1 MKSLRDLSSIARA
14 PALRFLGLWACNGLT
29 PESFECLRGHPTL
42 KHIGFGVGGLKDNEA
57 IASMF
62 PEEMQRIVYYKIT
75 PGTYLRRPTA

>member
-14 PALRFLGLWACNGLT
+14 PALRFLCLWACNGLT